1 MRHPVL
7 ASMGALAVVAL
18 MPVLIAGQAPTG
30 AAATKTTAAAK
41 TPAKT
46 WTVPRTPDGQ
56 PDLQGYWTNPNYTPL
71 ERPAKFAGKEFF
83 TEEESA
89 EFFKA
94 AVDYSYEFTFQNSAE
109 TPVYDATVYALDR
122 WQIGARPNR
131 RTSLIVDPPDGKIP
145 PLTPEARKRQAER
158 AAARSG
164 RGPFDGPE
172 DLPMGTRCMAG
183 TPEMLGSGYRSEYH
197 IVQSPGNVMIVYEDM
212 HNIRIIPLDG
222 RPHLPQDLTRLMG
235 DSRGHWEGNTLVV
248 ETTNIAN
255 KDNFMGSSK
264 VLHVVE
270 RFTRVNADTMLYKFT
285 ADDPTTWTK
294 PWTAEVPMLQIQGPI
309 FEYACAEGNN
319 GLVNILE
326 GARAQ
331 ETAAAKAP
339 KKGSN

>member
-1 MRHPVL
+1 MRDRVL
-7 ASMGALAVVAL
+7 ASVSALAMMVLVPVSVA
-18 MPVLIAGQAPTG
+18 AQAASG
-30 AAATKTTAAAK
+30 APATKTSPAAK

-46 WTVPRTPDGQ
+46 WTAPRTPDGQ

-83 TEEESA
+83 TDEESA

-131 RTSLIVDPPDGKIP
+131 RTSLIVDPPDGRIP
-145 PLTPEARKRQAER
+145 PLTPEAKKRQAER

-164 RGPFDGPE
+164 RGQFDGPE
-172 DLPMGTRCMAG
+172 DLPLGTRCMAG

-222 RPHLPQDLTRLMG
+222 RPHLPQDLARLMG
-235 DSRGHWEGNTLVV
+235 DSRGHWEGETLVV
-248 ETTNIAN
+248 ETTNVAN
-255 KDNFMGSSK
+255 RENFMGSGK
-264 VLHVVE
+264 ALHVVE
-270 RFTRVNADTMLYKFT
+270 RFTRVAADTMLYKFT
-285 ADDPTTWTK
+285 ADDPATWTK

-309 FEYACAEGNN
+309 FEYACPEGNN

-331 ETAAAKAP
+331 EKAAAEAP
-339 KKGSN
+339 KKRSN

>member
-1 MRHPVL
+1 MRARVL
-7 ASMGALAVVAL
+7 ASAGALAVVAL
-18 MPVLIAGQAPTG
+18 MPVLVAAQAPSG
-30 AAATKTTAAAK
+30 AAATKTTATTK

-46 WTVPRTPDGQ
+46 WTGPRTPDGQ

-71 ERPAKFAGKEFF
+71 ERPAKFAGKEFL
-83 TEEESA
+83 TEA
-89 EFFKA
+89 EGAEAFKQD
-94 AVDYSYEFTFQNSAE
+94 VEHSYEFTFENSAE

-122 WQIGARPNR
+122 WQIGARPNL
-131 RTSLIVDPPDGKIP
+131 RTSLIVDPPDGRIP
-145 PLTPEARKRQAER
+145 PMTPEARKRQAER
-158 AAARSG
+158 AAAKSG

-222 RPHLPQDLTRLMG
+222 RPHLPQDLTQLMG

-248 ETTNIAN
+248 ETTNVAN
-255 KDNFMGSSK
+255 RENFMGSGK
-264 VLHVVE
+264 ALHVVE
-270 RFTRVNADTMLYKFT
+270 RFTRVDADTMLYKFT